1 MPYYGYGMGY
11 GYGMPFYGY
20 GYGMPYYGSGMGYG
34 WPGYGYG
41 MGFGGYGYGMGFG
54 GLGYGMPLAGYGGLG
69 GYGVPGLGVYYG
81 YPSYGVFGSG
91 SPLVNSPY
99 LNQYFGVGM
108 TPLGIHSYFLE
119 SNLLGAGSSWQIS
132 GPGPGNSRPTMLD
145 EKDPRKR
152 LLKLCSSLAP
162 YGPNKNSPGQRRP
175 GDPMRMHA
183 HAALKGRN
191 KLLLTHS

>member
-1 MPYYGYGMGY
+1 MIGSPRFLAQVFVLSAVLVFASGSARAQWGYGMGYGMGYGYGMPYYGYGMGY

-108 TPLGIHSYFLE
+108 TPLGIHSYFFE
-119 SNLLGAGSSWQIS
+119 SNLLG
-132 GPGPGNSRPTMLD
+132 R
-145 EKDPRKR
+145 
-152 LLKLCSSLAP
+152 
-162 YGPNKNSPGQRRP
+162 GQLMADQRARA
-175 GDPMRMHA
+175 RQQQA
-183 HAALKGRN
+183 NNAR
-191 KLLLTHS
+191 